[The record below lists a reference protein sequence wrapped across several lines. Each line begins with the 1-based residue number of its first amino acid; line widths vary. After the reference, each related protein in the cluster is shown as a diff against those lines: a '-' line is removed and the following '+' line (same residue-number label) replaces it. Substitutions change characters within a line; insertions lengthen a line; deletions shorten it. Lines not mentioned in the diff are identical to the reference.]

1 MNPLPDPPRKG
12 EGLSRQPLERLR
24 NGIDQ
29 LLETN
34 RFYRERL
41 RPIRTWDDFGDV
53 PLTTKAE
60 IMADQQAHPPFGTNT
75 TFPIERY
82 TRLHQTSG
90 TSGSTPLRWLDT
102 PDSWDWWVRIWAD
115 HVYRSA
121 GVRADD
127 RIFFAF
133 SFGPF
138 IGFWSAFGGAER
150 LGAMVIPGG
159 AMTTE
164 QRLRTMVELKA
175 TVLCSTPTYAV
186 RLAEAAPSA
195 GIDLAESAIRTT
207 LHAGEPGASVPA
219 TRELIERSFGAKAFD
234 HTGMTELGPT
244 GVSCDTRD
252 GVHLIESEFVF
263 EIRDDSGIVQS
274 IPKNGTVSGE
284 LIATNLGRWGSPL
297 IRYRTGDR
305 VRVTREPCSC
315 GSPFPKML
323 GGILGRVD
331 DMFTVRGVN
340 LYPSQVEDLV
350 RRQPSIAE
358 FCIEVR
364 QVRGMEEVTIL
375 CECEDVDGKQAVAR
389 LADDLRLALGARI
402 ECQLVAHG
410 SLPRSELKSRRLV
423 RR

>member
-1 MNPLPDPPRKG
+1 MRSATEPSEASQVPGSLDELRALQLAKLRAGITQVLATNAFWRDR
-12 EGLSRQPLERLR
+12 LS
-24 NGIDQ
+24 GVSG
-29 LLETN
+29 
-34 RFYRERL
+34 
-41 RPIRTWDDFGDV
+41 WDDFERL
-53 PLTTKAE
+53 PLTSKSDL
-60 IMADQQAHPPFGTNT
+60 IADQAAHPPFGTNL
-75 TFPIERY
+75 TFPVDRY
-82 TRLHQTSG
+82 VRLHQTSG
-90 TSGSTPLRWLDT
+90 SGGDQPLRWLDT
-102 PDSWDWWVRIWAD
+102 PDSWDWWLRIWAE
-115 HVYRSA
+115 HVYPAA
-121 GVRADD
+121 GVTPSD
-127 RIFFAF
+127 RVFLAF

-150 LGAMVIPGG
+150 LDALCISGG
-159 AMTTE
+159 AMTSE
-164 QRLRTMVELKA
+164 QRVRNMLDLGA
-175 TVLCSTPTYAV
+175 TVLLSTPTYAM
-186 RLAEAAPSA
+186 RLADVADGIGVNLSAAS
-195 GIDLAESAIRTT
+195 IRTT
-207 LHAGEPGASVPA
+207 IHAGEPGASIPA
-219 TRELIERSFGAKAFD
+219 TRAAIESAYSAVAFD

-244 GVSCDTRD
+244 GFSCSARD
-252 GVHLIESEFVF
+252 GVHLIESEFIF
-263 EIRDDSGIVQS
+263 EVADD
-274 IPKNGTVSGE
+274 GE

-305 VRVTREPCSC
+305 VQVTREPCSC

-364 QVRGMEEVTIL
+364 TVRGMEEVTIL
-375 CECEDVDGKQAVAR
+375 CESDGADGEQAVAR
-389 LADDLRLALGARI
+389 LAHDLRLALGARI